1 MYANITNCKESLVF
15 MIKLKKEEL
24 VNFQKEAI
32 YDYLIASEIDTP
44 QSLVDWIYDIYSKNQ
59 RKNGKILVEITD
71 QAMKNLLEKYGYK
84 TKIAF
89 LKKLGFSIEDT
100 PKYFLLKHS
109 YFDML
114 F

>member
-71 QAMKNLLEKYGYK
+71 QAIKKMREKYGYK
-84 TKIAF
+84 TE
-89 LKKLGFSIEDT
+89 LNLLEKLGFSVEET
-100 PKYFLLKHS
+100 PKYFLIKHS